1 VNGTPK
7 GKFIIMNEFRP
18 GLEHVI
24 NDLKQEN
31 EIVLVS
37 GDNDSDLER
46 LLPFFGNKAEMHFR
60 YSPFQKLELV
70 KEKQAEQKNVLMI
83 GDGLNDAGALRQSDV
98 GISVSED
105 INNFSPACDAILDS
119 DRFTMLPSLLKFAKI
134 AVVIILISFG
144 LSFLYNIV
152 GLWFAV
158 QGNLSPLVAAI
169 LMPLSSISVILF
181 TTGATALMAKRTLN
195 NKG

>member
-1 VNGTPK
+1 SASA
-7 GKFIIMNEFRP
+7 IAREI
-18 GLEHVI
+18 GLTEYRADLMPEDKLTVI
-24 NDLKQEN
+24 RDLVREYWQ
-31 EIVLVS
+31 V
-37 GDNDSDLER
+37 
-46 LLPFFGNKAEMHFR
+46 A
-60 YSPFQKLELV
+60 
-70 KEKQAEQKNVLMI
+70 MI